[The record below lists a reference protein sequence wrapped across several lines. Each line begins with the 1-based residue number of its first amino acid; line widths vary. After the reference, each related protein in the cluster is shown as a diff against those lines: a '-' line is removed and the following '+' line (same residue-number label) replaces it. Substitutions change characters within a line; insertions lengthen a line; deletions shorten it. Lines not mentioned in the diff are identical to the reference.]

1 MLDLRSKAKNLA
13 SRLREFFTLREA
25 ERRAKAYTPEQRA
38 HLARLHEAA
47 VERLRAARDL
57 RDATRIGAAGAVY
70 RETLLVLPRAV
81 LFASDPARV
90 VESLDAASAW
100 QELESSLLTPE
111 PDPAFRDEKGRRVH
125 AFREAQALA
134 LEQDPLV
141 LDRLAPVD
149 AINRLDLV
157 HETAIRL
164 LERIEP
170 RSEQVIR
177 LSRVTRLVAGA
188 AAVLAMLALG
198 VVWAVRPKNVAF
210 GKPVSASSYF
220 PGSPAADALVNG
232 EIESPLASAT
242 ARSGLAWFSIDL
254 LGDHAIGKV
263 VIYNRSDQ
271 FGRETTPFSVELSAD
286 GKSFREAV
294 RLSDQSTPGQRW
306 VLELHGEVA
315 RYVRLRKLD
324 KSGLALSEIEVYGS
338 KR

>member
-1 MLDLRSKAKNLA
+1 MLDLRSKAENLA
-13 SRLREFFTLREA
+13 GRLREFFTLREA

-38 HLARLHEAA
+38 QLARLHEAA

-57 RDATRIGAAGAVY
+57 RDATRIGAAGAIY

-81 LFASDPARV
+81 LFASNPERP
-90 VESLDAASAW
+90 VESLDAAGAW
-100 QELESSLLTPE
+100 RELERTLLSPE
-111 PDPAFRDEKGRRVH
+111 PDPAFYDDKGQRVQ

-149 AINRLDLV
+149 AISRLDLV

-170 RSEQVIR
+170 RSRQVIR
-177 LSRVTRLVAGA
+177 LSRVARLA
-188 AAVLAMLALG
+188 AAAASVLAVLVLM
-198 VVWAVRPKNVAF
+198 VVWAVRPKNVAL
-210 GKPVSASSYF
+210 GKPVTASSYF
-220 PGSPAADALVNG
+220 PGSPGADALVNG

-242 ARSGLAWFSIDL
+242 ARSALAWFSIDL
-254 LGDHAIGKV
+254 LVDHAIGKV

-286 GKSFREAV
+286 GKSFREAA
-294 RLSDQSTPGQRW
+294 RLSEQSTPGQRW
-306 VLELHGEVA
+306 ALELHGEVA

-324 KSGLALSEIEVYGS
+324 ESGLALSEIEVYGS